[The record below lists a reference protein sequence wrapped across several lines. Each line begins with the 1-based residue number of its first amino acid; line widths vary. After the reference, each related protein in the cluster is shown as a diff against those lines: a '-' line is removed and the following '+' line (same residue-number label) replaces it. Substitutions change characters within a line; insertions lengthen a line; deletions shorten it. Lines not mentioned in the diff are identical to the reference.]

1 MLKKHSQIFEGL
13 FAVSDL
19 LVVMACWLLSY
30 WLRFSSGYFAV
41 EKGVP
46 PSSNYF
52 KMLIFVA
59 LIWFLVF
66 RNSGLYK
73 PMRGISRL
81 TETWII
87 IKANAFSILL
97 LVAATYLFWEK
108 SIPFSRLVFGIFA
121 CLSTLTLV
129 ISRGFVRSILRL
141 LRRRGYNLRY
151 ALIVGAGELA
161 AKVVTRLRQHPE
173 YGIELIGCLAS
184 DDLVMPN
191 GRYSLSQ
198 TFKKRANEM
207 LTQVIGGI
215 GDTISPQK
223 LSPSLHALVVGRYS
237 DLPSILER
245 GGIDQIIVAM
255 PHCEHKD
262 LDSVMALIGDS
273 MVDVKIIPDMY
284 SYIQL
289 GSAIEEFD
297 GLPVVSIASTPLSGF
312 NVVLKRLLDI
322 FLSGIFLLLISPIM
336 ILAATLVKLSSPG
349 PVFFT
354 QERMGLDGRLFKI
367 IKFRTM
373 RTDAEKQGAQFAV
386 KNDPRATRIGKIMRK
401 LSIDELPQLFNVI
414 LGHMSLVGPRPER
427 QVFIQEFRQH
437 FPKYMLRH
445 KVQAGM
451 TGWAQINGWRGNTSI
466 EKRIE
471 HDLYYIENWSLGLDL
486 KIVLMTLV
494 NGFFDRST
502 T

>member
-13 FAVSDL
+13 FAASDM

-30 WLRFSSGYFAV
+30 WARFFSGYFAV

-46 PSSNYF
+46 PSTNYI
-52 KMLIFVA
+52 KLLVFVA
-59 LIWFLVF
+59 VIWFLVF

-73 PMRGISRL
+73 PMRGVSRL
-81 TETWII
+81 TETWTI

-108 SIPFSRLVFGIFA
+108 SIPFSRLVFGLFA
-121 CLSTLTLV
+121 CFSTFGLV
-129 ISRGFVRSILRL
+129 MSRGLVRSALRL
-141 LRRRGYNLRY
+141 LRRRGHNLRY
-151 ALIVGAGELA
+151 VLVVGAGELA
-161 AKVVTRLRQHPE
+161 AKVVSRLRHHPE
-173 YGIELIGCLAS
+173 YGIELIGCLVS
-184 DDLVMPN
+184 DECALPN
-191 GRYSLSQ
+191 APLSGQ
-198 TFKKRANEM
+198 RLRRANEI
-207 LTQVIGGI
+207 LAYSRVNPQT
-215 GDTISPQK
+215 TSNPQK
-223 LSPSLHALVVGRYS
+223 LSPLLAALVVGKYS
-237 DLPSILER
+237 DLSSILER

-312 NVVLKRLLDI
+312 NVVLKRLLDVV
-322 FLSGIFLLLISPIM
+322 LTAVFLLLVSPFM
-336 ILAATLVKLSSPG
+336 ALAAILVRLSSPG
-349 PVFFT
+349 PIFFT
-354 QERMGLDGRLFKI
+354 QERMGLDGKMFKI

-373 RTDAEKQGAQFAV
+373 STDAEKQGAQFAV
-386 KNDPRATRIGKIMRK
+386 KNDPRATKIGQLMRK
-401 LSIDELPQLFNVI
+401 LSIDELPQFFNVL

-471 HDLYYIENWSLGLDL
+471 HDLYYIENWSLVLDI
-486 KIVLMTLV
+486 KIILMTLV